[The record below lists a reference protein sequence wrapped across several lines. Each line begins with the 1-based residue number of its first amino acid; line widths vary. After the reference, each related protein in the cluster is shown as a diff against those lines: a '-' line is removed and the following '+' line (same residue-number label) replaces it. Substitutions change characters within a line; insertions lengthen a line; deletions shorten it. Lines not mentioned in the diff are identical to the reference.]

1 MPDNQLPS
9 EAGSKTNPVLI
20 MAGIIAG
27 LQVILG
33 GSALADFVDPKIIGL
48 CTLVLAGI
56 TVACGIITRGQV
68 TPWVDVVAKATPA
81 GNIVAGPAA
90 NQMTGTEV
98 TVHGPDGG
106 QVAPPPDPD
115 RKNEG

>member
-1 MPDNQLPS
+1 
-9 EAGSKTNPVLI
+9 

-33 GSALADFVDPKIIGL
+33 GSALADFIDPKLIGL
-48 CTLVLAGI
+48 FTLILAAI
-56 TVACGIITRGQV
+56 TVTYGVITRGQV
-68 TPWVDVVAKATPA
+68 TPWVDVVAKATSA
-81 GNIVAGPAA
+81 GNVVAGPAA
-90 NQMTGTEV
+90 NQMTGTSV

-106 QVAPPPDPD
+106 VVAPPPDAD